1 MEAKIFELQEA
12 MADRG
17 YSDIEI
23 EEKVTTKKGSGWRR
37 WRCWCG
43 AVFGCCGR
51 QIATPSTSAMSVTC
65 LSRNSPRTGPK
76 RLPQRHG
83 PGVRCSARLPT
94 CFLAWF
100 HHESASIPSFFLR
113 LVGSI
118 PKVAEVRKGLEEREE
133 SGQKA
138 SLLKGG
144 KKGGG
149 GGGGGGAGAMDSH
162 MRDVRKA
169 EDNRRMR
176 DAFGLGDD
184 FAAGEAFDEAAQD
197 RKKEARRK

>member
-1 MEAKIFELQEA
+1 MTE
-12 MADRG
+12 
-17 YSDIEI
+17 
-23 EEKVTTKKGSGWRR
+23 
-37 WRCWCG
+37 
-43 AVFGCCGR
+43 
-51 QIATPSTSAMSVTC
+51 
-65 LSRNSPRTGPK
+65 
-76 RLPQRHG
+76 
-83 PGVRCSARLPT
+83 
-94 CFLAWF
+94 
-100 HHESASIPSFFLR
+100 
-113 LVGSI
+113 
-118 PKVAEVRKGLEEREE
+118 KVAEVRKGLEERED

-144 KKGGG
+144 KKG

-184 FAAGEAFDEAAQD
+184 FAAGEAFDEAAQE